1 MVTSVLLSRL
11 HWTVKCL
18 ERSSV
23 TCESGIDTIG
33 LGLLGHLFVA
43 HRCHISRVAQADFR
57 SHLLLSAFCCF
68 RSCDMTPPSPPPHRS
83 MTSNLI
89 LVSWRQASEDFQRFS
104 SPKLMC
110 PATPPSASYIYPFDI
125 LEAVHL
131 AARLEYESVN
141 IYERGIH
148 EAEQRRRHG
157 SFEFRRPSHRAPH
170 IFSLQF
176 ARGMRLDRS

>member
-57 SHLLLSAFCCF
+57 SYLLLSAFCF
-68 RSCDMTPPSPPPHRS
+68 LLLPLLRRDPAEPASPLIYDQQPYLSLLAPSIR
-83 MTSNLI
+83 
-89 LVSWRQASEDFQRFS
+89 RFS
-104 SPKLMC
+104 TFFKAQTYLPCDSTIGFL
-110 PATPPSASYIYPFDI
+110 
-125 LEAVHL
+125 HL
-131 AARLEYESVN
+131 PVRHS
-141 IYERGIH
+141 RG
-148 EAEQRRRHG
+148 
-157 SFEFRRPSHRAPH
+157 
-170 IFSLQF
+170 
-176 ARGMRLDRS
+176 RSSGCET